1 MVGSKQL
8 NSKFKTTPKISLR
21 TRQVTA
27 ATPTTTATKENNE
40 DLLETI
46 REIVRE
52 QLEDHQEK
60 LSEIIKFQLTNTN
73 EGLEKVSE
81 EIDDI
86 TRSPEFTQE
95 ELHDSLAN
103 VKNGIIKSSN

>member
-8 NSKFKTTPKISLR
+8 NSKFKTTPEISLR

-27 ATPTTTATKENNE
+27 ATPITTATKENNE

-52 QLEDHQEK
+52 
-60 LSEIIKFQLTNTN
+60 
-73 EGLEKVSE
+73 
-81 EIDDI
+81 
-86 TRSPEFTQE
+86 
-95 ELHDSLAN
+95 
-103 VKNGIIKSSN
+103 